1 MKSRFADSK
10 ALNPP
15 FLSVEWFASFA
26 PHFPNLLL
34 STSIGR
40 EVNPFS
46 VAGPARVHI
55 VRRVSRQ
62 RARANPPSAFITK
75 MALCSP
81 REESKAILCPSGDHR
96 GGPADVAPPKL
107 VNWTRSE
114 PSPLQIHTSMVPSR
128 SDKKTIF
135 PHLAKIRVPNGN
147 HRNPS
152 PACGNPFCRA
162 CLAAGSRC
170 SSGPL
175 FGRMSVGFRL
185 PKQRDALQPRQP
197 AGSEPA
203 NRQTEVSSITSGY

>member
-15 FLSVEWFASFA
+15 FLAVEWFASFA

-114 PSPLQIHTSMVPSR
+114 PSPLQIHTSMVPSP
-128 SDKKTIF
+128 SDKKTILF
-135 PHLAKIRVPNGN
+135 PSGANSRAQLKAAEIRTNM
-147 HRNPS
+147 RESLLPS
-152 PACGNPFCRA
+152 LSNR
-162 CLAAGSRC
+162 
-170 SSGPL
+170 
-175 FGRMSVGFRL
+175 RL
-185 PKQRDALQPRQP
+185 QML
-197 AGSEPA
+197 
-203 NRQTEVSSITSGY
+203 